1 MWAKRETP
9 SDTLVWFVRTPL
21 KFERINQHR
30 GVEEFTQRGGCRM
43 RQCLELLDDQLVVE
57 FPVVHDAS
65 CL

>member
-1 MWAKRETP
+1 
-9 SDTLVWFVRTPL
+9 
-21 KFERINQHR
+21 
-30 GVEEFTQRGGCRM
+30 M